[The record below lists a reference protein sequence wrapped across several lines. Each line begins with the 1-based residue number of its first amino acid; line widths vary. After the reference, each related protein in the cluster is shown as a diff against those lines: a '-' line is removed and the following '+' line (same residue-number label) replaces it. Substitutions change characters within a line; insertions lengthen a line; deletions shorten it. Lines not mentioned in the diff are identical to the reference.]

1 MCAYRLL
8 YVQPNRASLNYK
20 NSLFFEVLIV
30 ARCLSDPVRRDA
42 HEHVQPGEAVRPE
55 LRPRAQ
61 RQQDPQVVLTILRPA
76 GAAAVETLLDSAVR
90 AKSGDII

>member
-1 MCAYRLL
+1 MLNAHRLPDQLRLICL
-8 YVQPNRASLNYK
+8 YYTLRILVIAG
-20 NSLFFEVLIV
+20 
-30 ARCLSDPVRRDA
+30 CLSDPVRRDA